1 MAEAATPSQRP
12 LSHSGLRI
20 RLEPTLA
27 QRRSMSRCAGASR
40 FAFNW
45 AISHVAANAAM
56 WRTERDC
63 GVESS
68 QRTKPFTLVDLT
80 KLWSL
85 ERSSVAPWWGDHPS
99 KVYLFAFRDAVA
111 ASRNFL
117 GSRARFPRF
126 KAKHRTPRAFTL
138 CDCIHLRPGEL
149 QITRIGKVKISA
161 PDEHQAALRRLI
173 RRGRARITSVR
184 VTYYDGHWWAS
195 LAIERQI
202 VRRPSPAPAGTVV
215 GVDLGLHTLAVV
227 CGSDAAQAWVEE
239 GGRHARTELART
251 RRFGRAVSR
260 RKQGSRRHRQA
271 QRALARAHARTRRR
285 RADDLHRLSKKLVTE
300 NAIVVVEDL
309 AVKGISRSLRLG
321 AATLDQGLGELRRQ
335 LTYKAKR
342 AGCRIIVADRFYASS
357 KTCARCRAVRAK
369 LPLHMRTYRCD
380 RCGTICDRDVNAAA
394 NLAAYGEAVL
404 VTEAMARLMGQGTSV
419 GDPDRPGPSA
429 SRPRIRGQKSHARR
443 EGSAGQLDLPSGGTA
458 LCEAGSSQQL
468 VCAKR
473 CDAPGQGAVG
483 TVETA

>member
-173 RRGRARITSVR
+173 RRGRRPDHLRAGDLLRRALVGLPCHRTPDCASSV
-184 VTYYDGHWWAS
+184 
-195 LAIERQI
+195 
-202 VRRPSPAPAGTVV
+202 AGTRRDRSR
-215 GVDLGLHTLAVV
+215 GGP
-227 CGSDAAQAWVEE
+227 GSA
-239 GGRHARTELART
+239 HP
-251 RRFGRAVSR
+251 RRG
-260 RKQGSRRHRQA
+260 
-271 QRALARAHARTRRR
+271 
-285 RADDLHRLSKKLVTE
+285 
-300 NAIVVVEDL
+300 
-309 AVKGISRSLRLG
+309 LRLG
-321 AATLDQGLGELRRQ
+321 CGAGLGRGG
-335 LTYKAKR
+335 R
-342 AGCRIIVADRFYASS
+342 APRPHRTRTHAPFW
-357 KTCARCRAVRAK
+357 ARC
-369 LPLHMRTYRCD
+369 
-380 RCGTICDRDVNAAA
+380 
-394 NLAAYGEAVL
+394 E
-404 VTEAMARLMGQGTSV
+404 
-419 GDPDRPGPSA
+419 PS
-429 SRPRIRGQKSHARR
+429 
-443 EGSAGQLDLPSGGTA
+443 
-458 LCEAGSSQQL
+458 
-468 VCAKR
+468 
-473 CDAPGQGAVG
+473 
-483 TVETA
+483 